1 MAMNVAVWTEEDQ
14 SDLQWMQAVQNEEG
28 IYVMDIGIGNFGYK
42 TGRYYIDV
50 YGVLGDGSMVLLGGI
65 REEIGE

>member
-1 MAMNVAVWTEEDQ
+1 
-14 SDLQWMQAVQNEEG
+14 
-28 IYVMDIGIGNFGYK
+28 MDIGIGNFGYK